1 MALTSRLPSYPND
14 FPAFVVDFRQNF
26 RALHL
31 PDPPS
36 LLNPCILYLCHIS
49 YSIFPLYYRVYLTLL
64 KLTDTAGC
72 FTHLLIHT

>member
-14 FPAFVVDFRQNF
+14 FPAFVVDCRQNF

-36 LLNPCILYLCHIS
+36 LLNPCTLYLCHIS

-64 KLTDTAGC
+64 KLT
-72 FTHLLIHT
+72 LLAALHTY